1 MIVAAL
7 LIMTGALIIFIPI
20 ANMIVSRHLKRQRKS
35 KKKLNTKKAF
45 RWKDL

>member
-7 LIMTGALIIFIPI
+7 LIMTGAIIIFTPL
-20 ANMIVSRHLKRQRKS
+20 ANMIVSRHLKRKCKS

-45 RWKDL
+45 R